1 MPRRWLWT
9 EVCLALIVALCVPY
23 LLIRPALARELL
35 CQIPEHTHTDSCYTQ
50 LSAEDSEDPD
60 GDPAELPLACTI
72 TDETHVH
79 GPRCY
84 GTWVLTCGLEE
95 HTHTEACYSTED
107 TLPDGDADAAVH
119 AQLSGRCCP

>member
-1 MPRRWLWT
+1 MAAP
-9 EVCLALIVALCVPY
+9 LAVDGGLVWRSSVALCVPY

-35 CQIPEHTHTDSCYTQ
+35 CQIPEHAHTGSCYTQ

-60 GDPAELPLACTI
+60 GDPELTLPLTCTI

-95 HTHTEACYSTED
+95 RTHTEACYSTA
-107 TLPDGDADAAVH
+107 G
-119 AQLSGRCCP
+119 